1 MNTVSKGDLLELK
14 VYELFKQIL
23 SDGSYYL
30 NDKSSIVYSKK
41 GYYSTKRQ
49 KDIIFDVSIE
59 TFIGNSSEYSLLTLI
74 ECKNLNKSVSVDDVE
89 EFSKKIN
96 QVGEHNTKGI
106 IITTVGFQESALN
119 VAKAEKIG
127 LARMPNNDSLKWITF
142 RKENNVK
149 LSEKSLYSNSIEY
162 PFAFLNEAY
171 ITESIVDFLIHLSV
185 IDRARKE
192 QNDIFIPYVDEKRI
206 NHIIDKLFTYDIY
219 ETQSLNFD
227 KLTKLMNESYGVTFE
242 YDVTD
247 SIDYL
252 GRIEFNPLV
261 IKISKHARV
270 DTNRWRFTLAHEI
283 GHLILHSRILGD
295 HINSIVDTEETL
307 SIKYFN
313 QKKNINRMELQA
325 NLFASTLLL
334 PDKLLYEQVAILFIK
349 YNITRGRL
357 YLDNQPINKHEV
369 YKILYR
375 LSSIFEVSIE
385 SLKIRLI
392 KLNLLID
399 VTDQRLS
406 TIIRNYYNEMINKKL
421 P

>member
-1 MNTVSKGDLLELK
+1 MNTVSKGELLEVK

-30 NDKSSIVYSKK
+30 NDKSSTVYSKK

-59 TFIGNSSEYSLLTLI
+59 TFIGNSPEYSLLTLI

-89 EFSKKIN
+89 EFSKKIS

-106 IITTVGFQESALN
+106 IITTIGFQEAALN

-127 LARMPNNDSLKWITF
+127 MAKMPINDSLKWISF
-142 RKENNVK
+142 RKSKNTK
-149 LSEKSLYSNSIEY
+149 LSEKSLHSNSIEY
-162 PFAFLNEAY
+162 PCALLNEGY
-171 ITESIVDFLIHLSV
+171 ITESIIEFLIQISV
-185 IDRARKE
+185 IDRPKNE
-192 QNDIFIPYVDEKRI
+192 HNDIFIPYVDDKKI
-206 NHIIDKLFTYDIY
+206 NYIIDKLLTYDIY
-219 ETQSLNFD
+219 KNQSLNFD
-227 KLTKLMNESYGVTFE
+227 KLTKLMNERYGVTFE

-252 GRIEFNPLV
+252 GKIEFNPLV

-283 GHLILHSRILGD
+283 GHLILHSKILGN
-295 HINSIVDTEETL
+295 HINSIVDNEETL

-313 QKKNINRMELQA
+313 EKKNINRMELQA

-349 YNITRGRL
+349 YNISRGRM
-357 YLDNQPINKHEV
+357 YLDNQPINQHEV

-385 SLKIRLI
+385 SIKIRLI

-406 TIIRNYYNEMINKKL
+406 TLIRNYYKEMINKK
-421 P
+421 